1 MFSNESKSTL
11 AVNFIK
17 NLLNVLGRRVG
28 STNPKPATKARL
40 DQILHAER
48 AAIPQA
54 ALQKLVWSMSR
65 RWEA

>member
-1 MFSNESKSTL
+1 MLSDESKSTL
-11 AVNFIK
+11 AVSFIK
-17 NLLNVLGRRVG
+17 NLLNVLGRGVG

-40 DQILHAER
+40 NQILHAER

-54 ALQKLVWSMSR
+54 ALQKIVWSMSR

>member
-1 MFSNESKSTL
+1 MFSDESKSTL

-17 NLLNVLGRRVG
+17 NLLNGLERRVG

-48 AAIPQA
+48 TAIPQE